1 MLEWKEMEQPEI
13 IKSPILLA
21 SVELRR
27 DSVNDP
33 FELWPGDEEIVIN
46 AALAVKLGDDFGIG
60 VSAASTG
67 DFRHK
72 HCASYRL
79 SKVVLE

>member
-1 MLEWKEMEQPEI
+1 MEQPEI

-21 SVELRR
+21 PVELRR
-27 DSVNDP
+27 

-46 AALAVKLGDDFGIG
+46 AALAVKLGDDFRIG
-60 VSAASTG
+60 VSSASTG

-72 HCASYRL
+72 YGASYRL
-79 SKVVLE
+79 SRVVLE